1 MLEPTT
7 DKPIIDLEQEKKEI
21 LCRYRTLLKSLRGKL
36 EKGDKLMIR
45 KAFDFAVEQHKD
57 MRRKSGEPY
66 IYHPIAV
73 AQIVVDEIGLGPT
86 AVVCALLHDV
96 VEDTEI
102 TLEEI
107 EGMFGKK
114 VMQIID
120 GLTKISGVLIDENS
134 SVQAENFRKMLL
146 TLGDDVRVILIKL
159 ADRLHNM
166 RTLESMKREKQLK
179 IASETLFLYAPLAH
193 RLGLYTIKNELEDL
207 SLKYKEPDVY
217 NMLEEKL
224 AATQK
229 ERNRYINKF
238 SLPIINL
245 LTDKGYKFNIKGRV
259 KSIHSIWMK
268 MQKQNIPFEE
278 IYDVFAIRIIV
289 EPPTLEE
296 EKTQCFA
303 IFSLLTDLYTSNR
316 FRTRD
321 WISTPRTNGY
331 ESLHTTLLGPD
342 NKWVEVQIRTT
353 RMDDIAEKGYA
364 AHWKYKDKENG
375 KESALDEWIGKIREV
390 LESADSNALDFVD
403 DVKLQL
409 FAEEIFTFTPKGEL
423 KRLPNGATALDFA
436 YEIHTHVGN
445 TCLGAKVNNKL
456 VPLSYKLHSGE
467 QIEIL
472 TTEKQTPKEEWLNFV
487 ITARAKTKIKEY
499 LREFKRTKSIEGKE
513 ILDKKLKSLKLEN
526 TESNVFKIVRF
537 YNFTNEQ
544 ELLYRIAIKAI
555 DVMALKKHVA
565 EGTDGNSSLIFPKK
579 TEKPFEQLVTQLTG
593 KQGGAL
599 MLDEKQ
605 KSLAYKFSDCC
616 HPIKGDDV
624 FGFVSPEGIM
634 IHRTNCAAGLKLMS
648 NYGSR
653 IVKAKWTANE
663 KISFLAGI
671 MLTGTDEIGIVNNI
685 TKIISNEYNVNMRAI
700 SFDTDDGMFE
710 GKLSIYVFD
719 THHLDALIRKLKR
732 VPGVVNAYRI
742 DDK

>member
-1 MLEPTT
+1 MAYNAEVPYIL
-7 DKPIIDLEQEKKEI
+7 DLELEKKEI
-21 LCRYRTLLKSLRGKL
+21 LSRYRTLLRALKGKL

-45 KAFDFAVEQHKD
+45 KAFDLAVKQHSD

-96 VEDTEI
+96 VEDTDI
-102 TLEEI
+102 TLDEI
-107 EGMFGKK
+107 NGMFGAK

-120 GLTKISGVLIDENS
+120 GLTKISGVIIDENS
-134 SVQAENFRKMLL
+134 SIQAENFRKMLL
-146 TLGDDVRVILIKL
+146 TLSDDVRVILIKI

-166 RTLESMKREKQLK
+166 RTLDSMKREKQLK
-179 IASETLFLYAPLAH
+179 IASETTFLYAPLAH

-207 SLKYKEPDVY
+207 ALKYKEPDVY
-217 NMLEEKL
+217 EMLEQKL

-245 LTDKGYKFNIKGRV
+245 LTDKGFNFNVKGRV
-259 KSIHSIWMK
+259 KSIHSIWEKMK
-268 MQKQNIPFEE
+268 KQNIPFEE
-278 IYDVFAIRIIV
+278 VFDVFAIRIIV
-289 EPPTLEE
+289 DPPNLDD
-296 EKTQCFA
+296 EKTQCFS
-303 IFSLLTDLYTSNR
+303 IFSLLTDLYSSNR

-342 NKWVEVQIRTT
+342 GKWVEVQIRSI

-364 AHWKYKDKENG
+364 AHWKYKDKESI
-375 KESALDEWIGKIREV
+375 KESALDEWIRKIREV
-390 LESADSNALDFVD
+390 LESADTNALDFVD

-409 FAEEIFTFTPKGEL
+409 FAEEIFTFTPRGEL

-436 YEIHTHVGN
+436 YEIHTHIGD

-472 TTEKQTPKEEWLNFV
+472 TSEKQTPKEEWLNFV
-487 ITARAKTKIKEY
+487 ITAHAKTKIKEY
-499 LREFKRTKSIEGKE
+499 LR
-513 ILDKKLKSLKLEN
+513 DYKKLKAKEGKVLFEKKLQQLKIEN
-526 TESNVFKIVRF
+526 TKQNTSKILRH
-537 YNFTNEQ
+537 YNFTSDV
-544 ELLYRIAIKAI
+544 ELFFRVAVKAI
-555 DVMALKKHVA
+555 EIADLKKYIV
-565 EGTDGNSSLIFPKK
+565 EGTDGDTTFIFPKK
-579 TEKPFEQLVTQLTG
+579 EIKPFEQKVTEIRG
-593 KQGGAL
+593 KQDAL

-605 KSLAYKFSDCC
+605 KNLAYKFSECC

-624 FGFVSPEGIM
+624 FGFVTDDGIM
-634 IHRTNCAAGLKLMS
+634 IHRTNCSSALKLMS
-648 NYGSR
+648 NYGNR
-653 IVKAKWTANE
+653 IVKAKWTVNE

-671 MLTGTDEIGIVNNI
+671 MVTGTDEIGIVNNI

-700 SFDTDDGMFE
+700 SFDTDDGVFE
-710 GKLSIYVFD
+710 GKLSVYVFD
-719 THHLDALIRKLKR
+719 THHLDALIKKLKR
-732 VPGVVNAYRI
+732 VPGVVNAYRM
-742 DDK
+742 DSN